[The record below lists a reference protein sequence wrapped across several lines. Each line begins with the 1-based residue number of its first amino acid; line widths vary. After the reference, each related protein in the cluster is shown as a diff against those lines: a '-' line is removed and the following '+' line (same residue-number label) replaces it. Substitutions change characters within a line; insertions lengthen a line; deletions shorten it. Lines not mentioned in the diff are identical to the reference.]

1 MPRRLAGL
9 RNAAPAPVL
18 AAALA
23 LALWQAV
30 VSLGDLPPFILPGP
44 MRVAEA
50 LWTNRVLIAENAV
63 VTVGEVLVGLVL
75 GTALGAATA
84 VQLAASPAAR
94 AVVRPILVFTQAVPV
109 FALAP
114 VLTLWFGYGLWSKIA
129 MAVLIIYFPVTSA
142 FFDGLTRTPQ
152 GFLDLARTMG
162 APPARVMRRVRIPAA
177 IPSLASG
184 MRLAAVYAP
193 IGAVIGEWV
202 GASKGLGH
210 LMLLANARAKVDLM
224 FAALIVLALFT
235 VLLHA
240 AVDRAARRLTE
251 RMAESAG

>member
-1 MPRRLAGL
+1 MRRSISGL
-9 RNAAPAPVL
+9 RNAAL
-18 AAALA
+18 ATALA
-23 LALWQAV
+23 LSAWQAV
-30 VSLGDLPPFILPGP
+30 VSMGDLPPFILPGP
-44 MRVAEA
+44 LRVAEA
-50 LWTNRVLIAENAV
+50 LWLNRMVIAENAV
-63 VTVGEVLVGLVL
+63 VTIGEVLVGLAL
-75 GTALGAATA
+75 GAALGAATA

-152 GFLDLARTMG
+152 GYLDLARTMG
-162 APPARVMRRVRIPAA
+162 AAPRRVMWRVRIPAA
-177 IPSLASG
+177 VPSLASG

-202 GASKGLGH
+202 GASQGLGH
-210 LMLLANARAKVDLM
+210 LMLLANGRAKVDLM
-224 FAALIVLALFT
+224 FAALIVLAVFT

-240 AVDRAARRLTE
+240 AVDRAARGLTE
-251 RMAESAG
+251 RMSDAAA

>member
-1 MPRRLAGL
+1 MPPTIARLGNPL
-9 RNAAPAPVL
+9 L
-18 AAALA
+18 ATAIA
-23 LALWQAV
+23 LALWQGV
-30 VSLGDLPPFILPGP
+30 VWLGELPPFILPGP
-44 MRVAEA
+44 LRVAEA
-50 LWTNRVLIAENAV
+50 LWANRAAIAENAV
-63 VTVGEVLVGLVL
+63 VTIGEVLVGLVL
-75 GTALGAATA
+75 GALLGAATA

-114 VLTLWFGYGLWSKIA
+114 VLTLWLGYGLASKIA

-162 APPARVMRRVRIPAA
+162 ASPRRVMWRVRIPAA

-184 MRLAAVYAP
+184 LRLAAVYAP

-202 GASKGLGH
+202 GASRGLGH
-210 LMLLANARAKVDLM
+210 LMLLANGRAKVDLM
-224 FAALIVLALFT
+224 FAALIVLAVFT

-240 AVDRAARRLTE
+240 AIDRLARRLTE
-251 RMAESAG
+251 RMSEGTA